1 MARPT
6 GRGAPLGRLLSG
18 LAGGRNAT
26 VDIPGIDPV
35 LRPDAERLKREL
47 DVLEA
52 ARADGRTNTPPT
64 ASRTLNEPQQ
74 RIVDRVAEG
83 MARLNRATAER
94 LGEALI
100 DAGRR
105 LPRTLDE
112 AAAAA
117 AMDARI
123 ASVLHD
129 RRSGLV
135 ELREAEL
142 ETRRNLSYF
151 RRRHGLNRAANY
163 RASSLLFFAVIIG
176 SLVLESFANAFLLRR
191 IAEQGLIGGVV
202 LAALISAV
210 NVALGVIAGGV
221 GWRLVGHKFPPQRL
235 LGLFT
240 LILAHSGA
248 LLWNLFVAHFREV
261 AEAAV
266 AAGTPDLGGYTVDT
280 LRHIRQNGWFG
291 LSGLLSWGLFAIGLT
306 VHLFVSREAWDD
318 MADRYW
324 DYKRYDQ
331 TYRRARG
338 DYEDA
343 VADAKGAALDDARAV
358 LNDLEDQHERQAA
371 ARAQIAEMAE
381 LAERRLQEARDA
393 ESEWVRT
400 GAALLRAYRDENRLV
415 RTDPAPAWF
424 ADQSVADDF
433 RNPALDA
440 EAEQSRR
447 ASAEAVASLHKLVS
461 DAQKLQDFN
470 GDVLGRLNARL
481 SEQVAGLLER
491 IDALKATI
499 DSEAERNLA
508 ASTAAAAPIADPI
521 PESHASPEPA
531 RGAPA

>member
-1 MARPT
+1 MAKPN
-6 GRGAPLGRLLSG
+6 GRGAPFGRLLAS
-18 LAGGRNAT
+18 LSGGRGAS
-26 VDIPGIDPV
+26 VDIPEIDPA
-35 LRPDAERLKREL
+35 LRPDPERLKREL

-52 ARADGRTNTPPT
+52 ARADGRTNAPPT
-64 ASRTLNEPQQ
+64 ASRSLNESQA

-83 MARLNRATAER
+83 MARLHRNIAER

-112 AAAAA
+112 SAAGAS
-117 AMDARI
+117 MDARI

-129 RRSGLV
+129 RRAGLV

-142 ETRRNLSYF
+142 EARRNLSYF

-163 RASSLLFFAVIIG
+163 RESSLLFFAVIIG

-191 IAEQGLIGGVV
+191 IAEQGLLGGVV

-221 GWRLVGHKFPPQRL
+221 GWRLVGHRFPPQRI

-240 LILAHSGA
+240 LILAHAGA

-266 AAGTPDLGGYTVDT
+266 ASGTPDLGGYTVDT
-280 LRHIRQNGWFG
+280 LRHIRERGWFG
-291 LSGLLSWGLFAIGLT
+291 LTSLLSWGLFAVGLT
-306 VHLFVSREAWDD
+306 VHLFVAREGWDD

-324 DYKRYDQ
+324 DYKRYDGS
-331 TYRRARG
+331 YRRARG

-343 VADAKGAALDDARAV
+343 VADAKAAAMDSARAV
-358 LNDLEDQHERQAA
+358 LNELEAAHERQGGGSSE
-371 ARAQIAEMAE
+371 IAGMAE
-381 LAERRLQEARDA
+381 LSERRMTEARDA

-400 GAALLRAYRDENRLV
+400 GSALLRAYRDENRLV

-424 ADQSVADDF
+424 ADQPSADDF
-433 RNPALDA
+433 RNPALDI

-447 ASAEAVASLHKLVS
+447 ASNDAVASLHKLVV
-461 DAQKLQDFN
+461 DARKLQDFN

-499 DSEAERNLA
+499 DTEAERNLA
-508 ASTAAAAPIADPI
+508 GSGGVAAPIDAARS
-521 PESHASPEPA
+521 ELEPV
-531 RGAPA
+531 RGAQA

>member
-1 MARPT
+1 MAK
-6 GRGAPLGRLLSG
+6 PLGRLLSG
-18 LAGGRNAT
+18 LTGSRGAN
-26 VDIPGIDPV
+26 VDIPEIDPA
-35 LRPDAERLKREL
+35 LRPDPERLKREL

-52 ARADGRTNTPPT
+52 ARADGRTNAPPT
-64 ASRTLNEPQQ
+64 VSRGFNEAQT
-74 RIVDRVAEG
+74 RVVNRVADG
-83 MARLNRATAER
+83 LARLHRSTAER

-112 AAAAA
+112 TVAAS

-163 RASSLLFFAVIIG
+163 RESGLLFFAVILG

-191 IAEQGLIGGVV
+191 IAEQGLLGGVV

-210 NVALGVIAGGV
+210 NVSLGVIAGGV
-221 GWRLVGHKFPPQRL
+221 GWRLVGHRFPPQRI

-266 AAGTPDLGGYTVDT
+266 ATGDPGIGGYTVDT
-280 LRHIRQNGWFG
+280 LRHIREHGWFG
-291 LSGLLSWGLFAIGLT
+291 LSSLLSWGLFAVGLAI
-306 VHLFVSREAWDD
+306 HLFVSREAWDD

-343 VADAKGAALDDARAV
+343 VADAKAAALDDARAV
-358 LNDLEDQHERQAA
+358 LNDLEATHERQGAGRAEIAA
-371 ARAQIAEMAE
+371 MAE
-381 LAERRLQEARDA
+381 IAERRLTEARDA

-400 GAALLRAYRDENRLV
+400 GAGLLRSYRDENRLV
-415 RTDPAPAWF
+415 RTDPAPAYF
-424 ADQSVADDF
+424 ADAPTADNFHTPD
-433 RNPALDA
+433 LQA
-440 EAEQSRR
+440 EAAQSRR
-447 ASAEAVASLHKLVS
+447 ASAEAVASLHKLVN
-461 DAQKLQDFN
+461 DAQKLQDYN

-499 DSEAERNLA
+499 DTEAEANLA
-508 ASTAAAAPIADPI
+508 GQGTAAVPISSAPEP
-521 PESHASPEPA
+521 ASPFLEAEPA
-531 RGAPA
+531 RGSQA